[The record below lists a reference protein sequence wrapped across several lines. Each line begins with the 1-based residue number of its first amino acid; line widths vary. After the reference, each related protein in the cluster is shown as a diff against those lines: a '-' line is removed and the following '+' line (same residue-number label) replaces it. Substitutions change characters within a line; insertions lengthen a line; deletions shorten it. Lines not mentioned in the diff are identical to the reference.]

1 MAEPT
6 ADEAASAAT
15 PRTHRSLHFVLLHHG
30 YHGRASDFHYLCEI
44 SERGLQD
51 AASDGVCDGKR
62 FVLVLPHGS
71 DGFSTDDGIS
81 ACARRF
87 IEHACGVVAATVA
100 EEWNVAEEWSA
111 ADMDAPTTSGDA
123 KEHALHFS
131 AVGHS
136 MGGLILRAA
145 LPTLMRRIENAF
157 AASCEVHWDAF
168 CTLATPHLGVHHMRS
183 RVMSCMGRYIGHYFF
198 TSVADLFCKNDVVR
212 VDLLSDESLAAW
224 GRFRRRVLLNTVNDG
239 TVMSHSSGF
248 LMTLEVLMRVG
259 ATPPVAGD
267 VHANV
272 HAATGAAVEGGHEDV
287 SVAHL
292 SHFGIEC
299 ASSAAELR
307 DNAFALTALS
317 PELWPLDVLPED
329 RARAERILR
338 TVGPMELHLVNF
350 RPCYASLRS
359 VGNFSSSEV
368 VACSSPGVLSR
379 MMICLGAHRFSH
391 PALLCKRP
399 FSYPSIFGFVS
410 EYVAADV
417 LGIPLPRAV
426 PRVDGDA
433 GVPGAAEAAALA
445 VHGANA

>member
-1 MAEPT
+1 MSSLSGSQEST
-6 ADEAASAAT
+6 S
-15 PRTHRSLHFVLLHHG
+15 RTHRSLHFVLLHHG
-30 YHGRASDFHYLCEI
+30 YRGHASDFQYLCEI

-51 AASDGVCDGKR
+51 AASDGVCDGKD
-62 FVLVLPHGS
+62 FILVLPHGS
-71 DGFSTDDGIS
+71 DSVGTDDGVWV
-81 ACARRF
+81 CARRF

-100 EEWNVAEEWSA
+100 EEWNA
-111 ADMDAPTTSGDA
+111 ADEDAPTTSGGA
-123 KEHALHFS
+123 REHALHFS

-145 LPTLMRRIENAF
+145 LPRLMRRIENAF

-168 CTLATPHLGVHHMRS
+168 CTLATPHLGIHCVRS
-183 RVMSCMGRYIGHYFF
+183 RVVSCMGRYIGHYFF

-239 TVMSHSSGF
+239 AVMSHSSGF
-248 LMTLEVLMRVG
+248 VPTPVLMKRAGARVSSMKVVRP
-259 ATPPVAGD
+259 ASSSS
-267 VHANV
+267 
-272 HAATGAAVEGGHEDV
+272 GAAKPTKEANASE
-287 SVAHL
+287 ARYL
-292 SHFGIEC
+292 SQFGIEC

-350 RPCYASLRS
+350 RPSCDRYMARLAALE
-359 VGNFSSSEV
+359 SSS
-368 VACSSPGVLSR
+368 AKTTAPPLPGSVTRLRMRVLAKR
-379 MMICLGAHRFSH
+379 CGH
-391 PALLCKRP
+391 PALLCMKP
-399 FSYPSIFGFVS
+399 VYYPSIFGFVS

-426 PRVDGDA
+426 PRVDGGA